1 MPRPTNYLPVSH
13 PPNRSRE
20 WSQCCGVSCPS
31 GRELDTFD
39 SDIVVDMSAHQSCL
53 QICRGEG
60 DLIVFRLEGGDL
72 SDSSEVFYV
81 TDVPHP

>member
-1 MPRPTNYLPVSH
+1 
-13 PPNRSRE
+13 
-20 WSQCCGVSCPS
+20 
-31 GRELDTFD
+31 
-39 SDIVVDMSAHQSCL
+39 MSAHQSCL